1 MDDIALSPRSQL
13 SSSSLTQTQH
23 LCEEWENAWAK
34 LGACN
39 GSQDSDIN
47 VEQPLQHHTSFCRR
61 IYALV
66 DLPNTRNH
74 TAVLQT
80 AQKRLAALVKQIP
93 PPHIPLASDEFR
105 LLRFEPT
112 DCQQV
117 ARRDWRRLQC
127 RLLLLGTTDAA
138 TKTRNREWKACS
150 HL

>member
-13 SSSSLTQTQH
+13 SSSSLNQTQH

-112 DCQQV
+112 DSQGAISVSLVNKSLDEIGDDYSAVSYC
-117 ARRDWRRLQC
+117 
-127 RLLLLGTTDAA
+127 
-138 TKTRNREWKACS
+138 
-150 HL
+150 